1 MSQATTDA
9 TFTILDEGRPA
20 AVTTRVSGDTVRLSR
35 EALEQ
40 ALGWTLKPEGL
51 CRGALCVPLRPGA
64 AVESAD
70 GVDLAGVAAALGRP
84 LALAAA
90 ERAAYLGVGAAE
102 RARALATL
110 EAPDITLPDL
120 AGRRH
125 SLREHRGKKVLL
137 VAYASW

>member
-1 MSQATTDA
+1 MSHATTDA

-20 AVTTRVSGDTVRLSR
+20 AVAARVSGDTVRLSR
-35 EALEQ
+35 ESLER

-70 GVDLAGVAAALGRP
+70 GVDLAGVAALLGRP
-84 LALAAA
+84 LALDTA
-90 ERAAYLGVGAAE
+90 EGAAYLGVGAGE

-110 EAPDITLPDL
+110 EAPDFTLPDL
-120 AGRRH
+120 DGRLH

>member
-1 MSQATTDA
+1 MSHAATDA
-9 TFTILDEGRPA
+9 TFTILDEGKPA
-20 AVTTRVSGDTVRLSR
+20 TVPARVSGDTVRLSR

-51 CRGALCVPLRPGA
+51 CRGALCVPLRSGA
-64 AVESAD
+64 AIESAD

-84 LALAAA
+84 LALDAA
-90 ERAAYLGVGAAE
+90 ERAAYLGVGAGE
-102 RARALATL
+102 RARALAAL
-110 EAPDITLPDL
+110 EAPDFTLPDL

-125 SLREHRGKKVLL
+125 SLREHRGKKVFL